1 MENKIFLQEKIAE
14 LKKVKRETIISGIST
29 VALGASLLFT
39 GVSLS
44 EDINAQSQIYDKYQG
59 STEFASYISAKKDAL
74 ISDLSGDKI
83 SYFEFRDNM
92 DLLHSEDY
100 KRVLAE
106 EMISKEQKVEADK
119 YSPGIIAKSTLGA
132 ALLTGTA
139 LSGATFCCK
148 AEEYSAKKKRL
159 DNCLTCAYLDDDLE
173 K

>member
-92 DLLHSEDY
+92 DLLYSEDY
-100 KRVLAE
+100 QRVLAE

-132 ALLTGTA
+132 GLIAATVLVGTTA
-139 LSGATFCCK
+139 YTK
-148 AEEYSAKKKRL
+148 AEEYKDKKKRL
-159 DNCLTCAYLDDDLE
+159 DTYLICDDSADELE
-173 K
+173 R